1 VSESQNLP
9 TGAGADIPWWARPQ
23 GVVIIIAAYCV
34 LFLLITGL
42 LSSAFNPDDEKASYA
57 TQIFALNYS
66 SRNPP
71 LYDWILYGVQHLL
84 GVGPFPFALVRYTF
98 LFLFGCAAY
107 ALARRAIAD
116 PRLQALSVFS
126 ISLLWQ
132 LGYHAH
138 RINTH
143 SDLMIVFI
151 ASTALC
157 FVALRDRPTVG
168 RYALLGAMVALGTL
182 SKFGYLAFLA
192 STIAAALALEPYRR
206 VLLDRRI
213 VIAVVVAAIP
223 LAAFFVVGT
232 LAQQHYVD
240 SVMRVVLPR
249 EQMGMGATVVLLAI
263 AWVGYVMPFLALF
276 LLIIWP
282 WREPSAD
289 RNGSRLDDAR
299 LFLRNLVIAATV
311 VRLLRR
317 RPAAREHQRSR
328 SLFQRVLPADH
339 RVRFRRG
346 RPSADRPISPLGLC
360 DDGSRHRRRGRGA
373 ARRAEIGA
381 RPASLRSVQS
391 KHSPRAILRGI
402 AGEIRRG
409 PAVDYSHRRRAAAHQ
424 FAGGPSRRTVRPL
437 AAPTLLADQTMPVGL
452 ER

>member
-1 VSESQNLP
+1 
-9 TGAGADIPWWARPQ
+9 
-23 GVVIIIAAYCV
+23 VIIIAAYCV

-311 VRLLRR
+311 VSCGGVLLLENTNVRDRYFNAFYPLITVYAFAEADRR
-317 RPAAREHQRSR
+317 RIDRYRRSAFATTVLATAGGVAALLAAQRLAPDPR
-328 SLFQRVLPADH
+328 
-339 RVRFRRG
+339 
-346 RPSADRPISPLGLC
+346 LC
-360 DDGSRHRRRGRGA
+360 DQCNQSIPHVQFSGEL
-373 ARRAEIGA
+373 RAKFG
-381 RPASLRSVQS
+381 
-391 KHSPRAILRGI
+391 
-402 AGEIRRG
+402 
-409 PAVDYSHRRRAAAHQ
+409 
-424 FAGGPSRRTVRPL
+424 